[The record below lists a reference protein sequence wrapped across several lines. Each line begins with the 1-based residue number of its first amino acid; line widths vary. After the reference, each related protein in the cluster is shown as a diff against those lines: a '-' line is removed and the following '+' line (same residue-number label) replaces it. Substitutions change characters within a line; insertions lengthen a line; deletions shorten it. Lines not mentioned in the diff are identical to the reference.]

1 MWAVGTVGPLP
12 KGQLK
17 EGSHHRV
24 TENPFSSLQLSLLP
38 VCSISQFACS
48 STVAIFLSSLS
59 NNVSQART
67 PRCHTRQDYCLLSF
81 LPAAAGAQDQA
92 SHQRTKPSLGVRTP
106 GFQAGPVAHGQT
118 QPRRGQIC
126 GSLCEFG
133 KTQGG
138 QPFLMSDRSPHPGR
152 VVGKG
157 SRRWVNAAPV
167 LGKQSR
173 DVCLGHPSPL

>member
-1 MWAVGTVGPLP
+1 MPHPSGLLSPFFPPSGCWSPGPGKP
-12 KGQLK
+12 PETPGM
-17 EGSHHRV
+17 HRV
-24 TENPFSSLQLSLLP
+24 NSA
-38 VCSISQFACS
+38 V
-48 STVAIFLSSLS
+48 
-59 NNVSQART
+59 
-67 PRCHTRQDYCLLSF
+67 
-81 LPAAAGAQDQA
+81 
-92 SHQRTKPSLGVRTP
+92 QRTKPSLGVRTP
-106 GFQAGPVAHGQT
+106 GFQAGPVAHSQT

-157 SRRWVNAAPV
+157 STRWVNAAPV

-173 DVCLGHPSPL
+173 DVCLGHPLPSLKQTLHPSPPQPSSTKPTSAQSRTLF